1 MCLFVSSQ
9 RWGEDPGWEARL
21 LAIILLVIQD
31 RKVLLV
37 DDDSG
42 IARWRT
48 LYPLVFCQLW
58 EEDSGWEP
66 SVVR

>member
-9 RWGEDPGWEARL
+9 LWGEDPGWEARL
-21 LAIILLVIQD
+21 LTIILLVIQD

-42 IARWRT
+42 NIIPSCFLSALGRR
-48 LYPLVFCQLW
+48 LW
-58 EEDSGWEP
+58 VGA
-66 SVVR
+66 